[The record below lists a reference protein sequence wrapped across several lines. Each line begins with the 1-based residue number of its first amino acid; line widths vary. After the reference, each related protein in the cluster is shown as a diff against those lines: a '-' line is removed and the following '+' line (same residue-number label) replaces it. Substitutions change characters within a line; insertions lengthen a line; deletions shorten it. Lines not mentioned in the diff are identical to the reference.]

1 MNKYNKVAIIDY
13 GLSNSSSVLN
23 MIKWIGGDAIITS
36 NHQDIKNATHLILP
50 GVGAFDSGMDNLQKS
65 HLIDL
70 LNHEVL
76 ENEKPI
82 LGICLGMQLLLDSS
96 EEGEKKGLGW
106 IKGYSK
112 KFIFDDHSLKVP
124 HMGWNYIN
132 IENQSQIVK
141 DLDDAKFYFVHSYFV
156 NTAQENILTTTN
168 YGHGFVSG
176 IQKENIYGFQF
187 HPEKSHKYGM
197 QLFKNFLEIHS

>member
-1 MNKYNKVAIIDY
+1 MKVAIIDY
-13 GLSNSSSVLN
+13 GLSNSNSVLN

-36 NHQDIKNATHLILP
+36 DYQEIKNATHLILP

-65 HLIDL
+65 NLIEL
-70 LNHEVL
+70 LTHEVL
-76 ENEKPI
+76 EKKKPI

-96 EEGEKKGLGW
+96 EEGQAKGLGW

-112 KFIFDDHSLKVP
+112 KFRFDVTSLKVP
-124 HMGWNYIN
+124 HMGWNYIK
-132 IENQSQIVK
+132 IENQSSIVK

-156 NTAQENILTTTN
+156 NTAQENIVTTTK
-168 YGHGFVSG
+168 YGHNFVSG
-176 IQKENIYGFQF
+176 VQKENIYGFQF

-197 QLFKNFLEIHS
+197 QLLKNFLEINS